1 MKREQVSLADRAYE
15 KIKKKILSLDF
26 LPGQVI
32 SDFKLREELEMSR
45 TPIKEAL
52 MHLESDG
59 LILDLGKRGYE
70 VHRITAQDVV
80 DLFDARA
87 GIECAGLTITMSHG
101 ISDATMKRL
110 RALNEEVRM
119 ADESGDY
126 EGVFDHDSELHE
138 TLMEASGNRRLN
150 EYYRMIL
157 LQVRRIR
164 LITYFEKSLPSV
176 AVQLHTQIFDAIE
189 GGHHQEALAF
199 LRQHIL
205 DTKND
210 YLRVMEESIHDDA
223 DFAVL
228 RYLIR
233 NNLKV
238 TENGTHPVNSV

>member
-1 MKREQVSLADRAYE
+1 MKKEQVSLADQAYE
-15 KIKKKILSLDF
+15 QIKRKILSLGF

-52 MHLESDG
+52 MRLESDG

-70 VHRITAQDVV
+70 VRRITVQDIT

-87 GIECAGLTITMSHG
+87 GIECAGLTIAMSRG
-101 ISDATMKRL
+101 MSEGTMKRL
-110 RALNEEVRM
+110 RSLNEEVRL
-119 ADESGDY
+119 AHEAGDY

-164 LITYFEKSLPSV
+164 LLTYFEKSLPSV
-176 AVQLHTQIFDAIE
+176 AVQFHAQMFDAIE
-189 GGHHQEALAF
+189 QGRRQEALDL

-233 NNLKV
+233 NNLQV
-238 TENGTHPVNSV
+238 TENGAHPADNV